1 MRIPP
6 IPGLGLGRIVSAHV
20 AGWVFQVA
28 NGAGLLGV
36 LLGGG
41 ESVAGH
47 LSDYVLAVPNGF
59 RSIVH
64 YVHGDR
70 HVDELARTIR
80 FLQEEAPTPEELR
93 RTAAGTRSWLNRF
106 DLARG
111 SVLEG
116 LSELADGEWILGTSD
131 VRWGLT
137 HMPPREQ
144 LDSLLVQASA
154 IVEPTVDYLSAVRLD
169 PLMRAAANASDNLA
183 PDERVGTLF
192 VMFVLGLT
200 VWVGGSF
207 VSTVWIRRG
216 MPSLLGRAWMRAGS
230 RLFPTWYGRHG
241 SAAARSLGLTG
252 SDDSAPRDTTT
263 V

>member
-6 IPGLGLGRIVSAHV
+6 IPGLGLGRIVLAHLV
-20 AGWVFQVA
+20 AWLFRVA
-28 NGAGLLGV
+28 NGAGIVGV

-41 ESVAGH
+41 ESMAGH
-47 LSDYVLAVPNGF
+47 ASDYALAVPNGF
-59 RSIVH
+59 RAIAH

-70 HVDELARTIR
+70 HVEELARTVR
-80 FLQEEAPTPEELR
+80 FINEEAPTPEEVR

-116 LSELADGEWILGTSD
+116 LGELADGEWVLGTAD

-144 LDSLLVQASA
+144 LDSLLVQAGE
-154 IVEPTVDYLSAVRLD
+154 IVEPTLDYLSAVELD
-169 PLMRAAANASDNLA
+169 PLLRAAANASDNLA
-183 PDERVGTLF
+183 PDERVGTLT
-192 VMFVLGLT
+192 VMLVLGVL
-200 VWVGGSF
+200 VWILGGF

-216 MPSLLGRAWMRAGS
+216 MPSLVGRAWMRAGS
-230 RLFPTWYGRHG
+230 RLFPTWYGEHG
-241 SAAARSLGLTG
+241 GEAARALGLT
-252 SDDSAPRDTTT
+252 DSERPTAENSAT